1 MKPRV
6 LMAEL
11 NTDLVQTD
19 YEDVKRTEMV
29 APNVAM
35 RFKTTQNFKST
46 IITAKYL
53 KKTFKMSLQK

>member
-1 MKPRV
+1 
-6 LMAEL
+6 MAEL

-19 YEDVKRTEMV
+19 YEDVKRAEMV
-29 APNVAM
+29 APNVAA

-53 KKTFKMSLQK
+53 K